1 MMEACPTQLL
11 LKNLLHNF
19 VASTGLKVSYSKS
32 VMVHVNITDGKLQ
45 ELATPFDCQ
54 KGSLP
59 FTYLGMPLGTTK
71 PNIQDFM
78 PLMQRIEKRFSCT
91 SMFLSQDGKLELAN
105 SVFSSSTIYYTTTL
119 KLHKGVIKQLDC
131 CRKHFLWRG
140 SDLTLKS
147 PARVLG
153 HWSAYS
159 KKQGGLGITN
169 LSTHNEAMLLK
180 YLHKLF
186 CKADIPWV
194 NLVWETYYSN
204 LKLPSLHKKGFFWWR
219 D

>member
-140 SDLTLKS
+140 SDLTLKALQGCLAIGLLTQKNKEALESLIS
-147 PARVLG
+147 PLTMRPCCLNTFTNCFV
-153 HWSAYS
+153 
-159 KKQGGLGITN
+159 KQTFHGSI
-169 LSTHNEAMLLK
+169 
-180 YLHKLF
+180 
-186 CKADIPWV
+186 
-194 NLVWETYYSN
+194 
-204 LKLPSLHKKGFFWWR
+204 
-219 D
+219 